1 MAVPQ
6 YDSEIFNQGGGMNH
20 RKQNITCDLIK
31 NEYVLLV
38 KYFKI
43 SKLIQIRELPMVDLY
58 FLSQIKLELY
68 MQELFITDNQSK

>member
-38 KYFKI
+38 KYFKNKQTH
-43 SKLIQIRELPMVDLY
+43 SY
-58 FLSQIKLELY
+58 
-68 MQELFITDNQSK
+68 